1 MPSNHLP
8 PHLAQSFQSLATS
21 PQTPLH
27 QAILHE
33 LHTVSQVLGMAIDS
47 GISGPAM
54 KELESVKSGITT
66 SGVKIC
72 ECCQRPF

>member
-1 MPSNHLP
+1 MQSNHLP
-8 PHLAQSFQSLATS
+8 PHLARSFESLATA

-27 QAILHE
+27 KTILHE
-33 LHTVSQVLGMAIDS
+33 LHTVSQIIGMAIDS

-54 KELESVKSGITT
+54 QELETVTSGITT